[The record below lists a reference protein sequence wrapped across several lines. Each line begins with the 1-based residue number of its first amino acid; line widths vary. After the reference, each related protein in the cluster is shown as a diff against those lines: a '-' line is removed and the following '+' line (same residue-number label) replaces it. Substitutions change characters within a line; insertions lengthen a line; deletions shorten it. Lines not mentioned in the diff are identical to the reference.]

1 MGVSILFNRIQV
13 CEWRH
18 NDLHRGTIG
27 SVQVK
32 DWCPISHEMNCK
44 MIRISNRR
52 FVWNFFRL
60 ENEHLNNCGKFRAV
74 RDISIAP
81 IDSSDQSLIL
91 RMMDEEDGV
100 INRYNS
106 KEHRPKGRKNKD
118 PERKSLLPIRS
129 SLQDLTI
136 DVTDAKRL

>member
-1 MGVSILFNRIQV
+1 M
-13 CEWRH
+13 
-18 NDLHRGTIG
+18 
-27 SVQVK
+27 
-32 DWCPISHEMNCK
+32 
-44 MIRISNRR
+44 
-52 FVWNFFRL
+52 
-60 ENEHLNNCGKFRAV
+60 NNCGKFRAV

-81 IDSSDQSLIL
+81 IDSSDQTLIL
-91 RMMDEEDGV
+91 RMMDDDDGV

-106 KEHRPKGRKNKD
+106 KESRPKLRKNKD

>member
-1 MGVSILFNRIQV
+1 
-13 CEWRH
+13 
-18 NDLHRGTIG
+18 
-27 SVQVK
+27 
-32 DWCPISHEMNCK
+32 MNCVHFFY
-44 MIRISNRR
+44 RR

-91 RMMDEEDGV
+91 RMMDEEEGV

-106 KEHRPKGRKNKD
+106 KENRPKARKNKD